1 MSLFSL
7 ADLKITDKIRSLSS
21 PNVLVDR
28 LGQKGYKL
36 YRYPIDIGD
45 TDKGHYMMIY
55 INTQKQSEYK
65 FQVSNDLPTVIQ
77 NRVDG
82 VSQSPQYTFTNAIN
96 AAGTQ
101 ANIGLDAIG
110 SWSSKLS
117 SSTNLISSL
126 VTQINNSATTLG
138 ISGTR
143 TIQRTTD
150 AIALYTPDTLT
161 FSQNQN
167 YSDMSLSGF
176 LAAGAATLGSLDDL
190 LKNAQSMSSMDVAG
204 AKGFLNNVSPF
215 IAYALRGSDLGRSLF
230 TTVTGK
236 VVNPL
241 LDMIYTSPEFRQ
253 FRFEFMFYPRS
264 VNEARNVQD
273 IIQKLKFHQA
283 PEIDTRN
290 SGFFMIPPSEF
301 DIKFYYNG
309 IENPNIP
316 KISTC
321 VLTSIDV
328 DYAPSGFTAY
338 ELPNEPKPEYAK
350 TGMPV
355 AIRLSLQFKETEILT
370 KRYFSEEKQMGAFPV
385 DLSNPIARPL

>member
-7 ADLKITDKIRSLSS
+7 ADIKITNKIRSLSS
-21 PNVLVDR
+21 PNALAAAF
-28 LGQKGYKL
+28 GQRGYNVF
-36 YRYPIDIGD
+36 RYPIDVGD

-65 FQVSNDLPTVIQ
+65 FQVSSDLPTVLE
-77 NRVDG
+77 NRTG
-82 VSQSPQYTFTNAIN
+82 GGGSISQSPQYVFSNAIN

-101 ANIGLDAIG
+101 ANIGLNALG
-110 SWSSKLS
+110 SVFSQISPA
-117 SSTNLISSL
+117 TGLISSL
-126 VTQINNSATTLG
+126 VSQISQSATTLG
-138 ISGTR
+138 LSGTR

-161 FSQNQN
+161 FTQNQN
-167 YSDMSLSGF
+167 YSDLSLSGF
-176 LAAGAATLGSLDDL
+176 LAAGASTLGSLDDL
-190 LKNAQSMSSMDVAG
+190 LKNAQAMSSMDPSG

-241 LDMIYTSPEFRQ
+241 LDMIYTSPEFRN

-264 VNEARNVQD
+264 VNEAKNVQD

-309 IENPNIP
+309 VENPNIP

-328 DYAPSGFTAY
+328 DYAPNGFTAY

-370 KRYFSEEKQMGAFPV
+370 KRYFEKEPEFGVFPV
-385 DLSNPIARPL
+385 IV